1 LIPVAVALSPG
12 GWSGYR
18 GDHPFTDSSSKSI
31 GANVVSWKA
40 VSLRPIPSLLCG
52 VGLLLAFALAPAVI
66 PNPFFRTAMGDLIPL
81 LVIAAACIPAFRNA
95 CDSRGHTRLFWSLMA
110 MGLVMWGINQA
121 MWVWIEV
128 VVRKPLPDPFA
139 GDIVLFLHVVPFM
152 AAVALQ
158 PHRAEEREGLLP
170 STLNVLMVVVW
181 WVVVYAFFVFPDEY
195 LITNVPVYTVRWD
208 VLYAIEELMLG
219 GVAAWGFFT
228 SWGAW
233 RELYRNIF
241 LAGSLYAISSQ
252 AMNAAIARGTYRT
265 GGIYDLPFLASL
277 LGFLWVAVDGR
288 RRLHETQPHETQLQE
303 TQLQETQL
311 QETYLQG
318 TQAVPAI
325 GRASRWV
332 APQLA
337 RLALVSLP
345 VMAYWALFLSHDQ
358 PYLSR
363 VRFAVA
369 LGGVALLAF
378 VVFLKQHLLDQRLL
392 RLLKHSRRSFDS
404 LQRLQGRVI
413 QQAKLASLGELVALA
428 ASELE
433 FPLSAILANSERM
446 AASSNLSR
454 EQLSNAQKI
463 GQQARR
469 TRELVGD
476 LLSFAQQ
483 TPGEKSPVELKPL
496 LQRAVQME
504 GFKLENKR
512 ISLIVESNSSSSSSS
527 NDALPRVLGNPN
539 QLLQAFLQI
548 VENAVDALQETGGG
562 RLQVCLWRE
571 GNEVVVQFADN
582 GPGLRDPERVFDPFY
597 TTKPVGKGTGLGLSA
612 TYGVILDHKGQIT
625 CYNRPEGGAVFEI
638 RLPVLGTTAPLAEAA
653 RG

>member
-1 LIPVAVALSPG
+1 VVTTQV
-12 GWSGYR
+12 
-18 GDHPFTDSSSKSI
+18 TDPSSKTI
-31 GANVVSWKA
+31 LANVVSWNL

-52 VGLLLAFALAPAVI
+52 VGLLLAFVLAPAVF
-66 PNPFFRTAMGDLIPL
+66 PNPFVRTAMGDLVPL
-81 LVIAAACIPAFRNA
+81 LVLAAACIPSARNA
-95 CDSRGHTRLFWSLMA
+95 CDSRGHTRLFWSLMTA
-110 MGLVMWGINQA
+110 GLVMWGSNQA
-121 MWVWIEV
+121 MWVWVEV

-139 GDIVLFLHVVPFM
+139 GDIVLFLHVVPIM

-158 PHRAEEREGLLP
+158 PHQAEEREGLLP

-208 VLYAIEELMLG
+208 VLYAVEGLMLS
-219 GVAAWGFFT
+219 GVAAWGFLT
-228 SWGAW
+228 SSGAW
-233 RELYRNIF
+233 RELYRNVF
-241 LAGSLYAISSQ
+241 FAGSLYAISSE

-265 GGIYDLPFLASL
+265 GGIYDLPFLAAL

-288 RRLHETQPHETQLQE
+288 RRLRETQPRETPLRETQLQE
-303 TQLQETQL
+303 TCLQETH
-311 QETYLQG
+311 
-318 TQAVPAI
+318 AVPAI
-325 GRASRWV
+325 GRAGGWV

-433 FPLSAILANSERM
+433 FPLSAILVNSERM

-512 ISLIVESNSSSSSSS
+512 ISLTVESSSNSSSNS
-527 NDALPRVLGNPN
+527 NSKDALPRVLGNPN

-548 VENAVDALQETGGG
+548 VENAVDALQETGSG

-571 GNEVVVQFADN
+571 DNEVVVQFADN

-612 TYGVILDHKGQIT
+612 TYGVIQDHKGQIT